1 MQDFLRRVRRHRLE
15 DDMDMV
21 GHDDP
26 SVEVIALA
34 IEKAHGTSDDSSA
47 LGVFE
52 HTCAASGVQPFLK
65 AVGEAFGVFA
75 ELVVGKWL
83 RVRRLPLFALG
94 MPLFEFRLRNG
105 IR

>member
-1 MQDFLRRVRRHRLE
+1 MQDFLWRVGWHRLE

-21 GHDDP
+21 RHDDP

-34 IEKAHGTSDDSSA
+34 IEKVHGVGDDSSA
-47 LGVFE
+47 LEVFE
-52 HTCAASGVQPFLK
+52 HACATSGIEPFLK

-75 ELVVGKWL
+75 ELVVGERL